1 MELPF
6 FTYSILEKWWWAWW
20 WYWVSGREMMKKDEE
35 KSKKFFPQ
43 LFSWP
48 LTKLLS
54 TYMTLVQNHIPRLLY
69 MWFYV
74 CGEGKTKIA
83 PLSGACA
90 TIHIRIHIEY
100 EILSS
105 LSNIYSLLCV
115 CDLIRLTQYIFKGL
129 ACFQQVLYWYCH
141 RNAAIPSSHPIH
153 II

>member
-1 MELPF
+1 MRK
-6 FTYSILEKWWWAWW
+6 S
-20 WYWVSGREMMKKDEE
+20 RKK
-35 KSKKFFPQ
+35 FPQ

-54 TYMTLVQNHIPRLLY
+54 TYMTLVENHNPRLHT
-69 MWFYV
+69 YV
-74 CGEGKTKIA
+74 ILCVRRKRKGKNCGIIRSVYDYTY
-83 PLSGACA
+83 
-90 TIHIRIHIEY
+90 TIRIDVHIEC

-105 LSNIYSLLCV
+105 LSNIYSSLCV

-141 RNAAIPSSHPIH
+141 YRIAAIPSSYPIH